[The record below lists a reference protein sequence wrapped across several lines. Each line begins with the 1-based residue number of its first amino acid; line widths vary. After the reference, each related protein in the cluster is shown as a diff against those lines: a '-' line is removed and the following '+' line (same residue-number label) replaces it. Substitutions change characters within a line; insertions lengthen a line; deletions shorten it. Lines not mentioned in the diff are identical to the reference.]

1 MSSEQN
7 KTIVQRVDV
16 EAFSAWG
23 DLSVLDE
30 LVATDVVNHTAP
42 PHMQH
47 GRESLRQ
54 LAQIWR
60 AAFPDLRVTVDQT
73 LAEGDLV
80 VVAWTGSGTHL
91 GDLFGIPPTGKRGV
105 MSGIEF
111 NRIQDGRIVERWGN
125 NDQLGLFVQLGLA
138 PAPAASH

>member
-1 MSSEQN
+1 MSNQQY
-7 KTIVQRVDV
+7 KTIARRVDE
-16 EAFSAWG
+16 EAFSAQG
-23 DLSVLDE
+23 DLSVVDE
-30 LVATDVVNHTAP
+30 FVSADVVNHTAP

-47 GRESLRQ
+47 GRENLKQ
-54 LAQIWR
+54 LAHLWR
-60 AAFPDLRVTVDQT
+60 TAFPDLTITVDDI

-80 VVAWTGSGTHL
+80 AVAWTGSGTHL

-138 PAPAASH
+138 PAPANH